1 MMNETQNGPDTEA
14 ANTPMDSQE
23 QRIDKDLLKERV
35 IEQLKTVFDP
45 ELPMSVYDLG
55 LIYDIRIDDDAKAH
69 VTMTLTAPGCPAAGV
84 LPQQVGEAARKAE
97 GVRDSS
103 VELTFDPPWDQHMMP
118 EYVKLELGLL

>member
-1 MMNETQNGPDTEA
+1 MMNETQNGPENEA

>member
-1 MMNETQNGPDTEA
+1 MMNETHDGPENEA
-14 ANTPMDSQE
+14 ANPPMDSQE
-23 QRIDKDLLKERV
+23 QRMDKDLLKERV

>member
-1 MMNETQNGPDTEA
+1 
-14 ANTPMDSQE
+14 
-23 QRIDKDLLKERV
+23 
-35 IEQLKTVFDP
+35 
-45 ELPMSVYDLG
+45 
-55 LIYDIRIDDDAKAH
+55 
-69 VTMTLTAPGCPAAGV
+69 MTLTAPGCPAAGV

>member
-1 MMNETQNGPDTEA
+1 MMNETHDDPENEA
-14 ANTPMDSQE
+14 ANTPTDSQE

-55 LIYDIRIDDDAKAH
+55 LIYDIRIDDEAKAH
-69 VTMTLTAPGCPAAGV
+69 ITMTLTAPGCPAAGV

>member
-1 MMNETQNGPDTEA
+1 MMNETHNVPENEA
-14 ANTPMDSQE
+14 ANTPTDSQE

>member
-1 MMNETQNGPDTEA
+1 MMNETHNGPENGA
-14 ANTPMDSQE
+14 ANPPMDSQE
-23 QRIDKDLLKERV
+23 QRMDKDLLKERV

>member
-1 MMNETQNGPDTEA
+1 MMNETHDGPESEE
-14 ANTPMDSQE
+14 ANTPTDSQE
-23 QRIDKDLLKERV
+23 HRIDKDLLKERV

>member
-1 MMNETQNGPDTEA
+1 MMNEPHDVPENEA
-14 ANTPMDSQE
+14 ANPPMDSQE
-23 QRIDKDLLKERV
+23 QRMDKDLLKERV

>member
-1 MMNETQNGPDTEA
+1 MMNEPHNVPENEA
-14 ANTPMDSQE
+14 ENPPMDSQE
-23 QRIDKDLLKERV
+23 QRMDKDLLKERV

>member
-1 MMNETQNGPDTEA
+1 MMNEPHNVPENEA
-14 ANTPMDSQE
+14 ENPPMDSQE
-23 QRIDKDLLKERV
+23 QRMDKELLKERV